1 MNRAVPC
8 SVSMSGCSSACK
20 PSTHFSNNWRVL
32 QNLPT
37 VQSTTNKAFMSHS
50 QLLVTPQITQ
60 PHIQPPK
67 HVYMCIQVC
76 KMINNSV
83 SLGGQ
88 NGNVSHTCY
97 QDVNRHPKKKEK
109 GYAKCM
115 LPQSVWY
122 RTGQNYGNFF

>member
-1 MNRAVPC
+1 
-8 SVSMSGCSSACK
+8 
-20 PSTHFSNNWRVL
+20 
-32 QNLPT
+32 
-37 VQSTTNKAFMSHS
+37 MSHS

-88 NGNVSHTCY
+88 NGNVSHTWY